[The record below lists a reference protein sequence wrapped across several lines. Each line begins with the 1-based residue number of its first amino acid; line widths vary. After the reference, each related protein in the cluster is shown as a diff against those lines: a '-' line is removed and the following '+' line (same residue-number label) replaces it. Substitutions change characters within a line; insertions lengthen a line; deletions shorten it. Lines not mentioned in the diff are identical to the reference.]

1 MPAYPDPITVFVVD
15 DHTLFRR
22 GLMALIGQD
31 AGLQVIGDAS
41 DASEA
46 LRLAPGDAAVMDTM
60 GWVLAS
66 LQRYEESMRYLRD
79 ARLRAPNNAE
89 IRWHLAYVLA
99 KMGRRG
105 EAADEL
111 KAALAMPGEFSWR
124 GEARALLAELGAK

>member
-1 MPAYPDPITVFVVD
+1 
-15 DHTLFRR
+15 
-22 GLMALIGQD
+22 
-31 AGLQVIGDAS
+31 
-41 DASEA
+41 
-46 LRLAPGDAAVMDTM
+46 
-60 GWVLAS
+60 
-66 LQRYEESMRYLRD
+66 MRYLRD

>member
-1 MPAYPDPITVFVVD
+1 
-15 DHTLFRR
+15 
-22 GLMALIGQD
+22 
-31 AGLQVIGDAS
+31 
-41 DASEA
+41 
-46 LRLAPGDAAVMDTM
+46 MDTM